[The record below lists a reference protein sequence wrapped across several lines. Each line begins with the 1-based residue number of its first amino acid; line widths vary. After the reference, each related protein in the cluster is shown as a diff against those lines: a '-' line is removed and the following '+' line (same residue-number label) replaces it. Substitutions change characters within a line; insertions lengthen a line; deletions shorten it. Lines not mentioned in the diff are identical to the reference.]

1 MFGLGFTEIGV
12 ILIISLFLFGNKLP
26 EVMRWLG
33 KSAAEF
39 KKEASSLTD
48 EIRTGTK

>member
-1 MFGLGFTEIGV
+1 MFGLGFAEIGI
-12 ILIISLFLFGNKLP
+12 ILIIGLFLFGNKLP

-48 EIRTGTK
+48 DIRTGAK